1 MSDDQSDVTKIDVT
15 GSSVTPHNQ
24 TMTSSA
30 RDQMVTSTT
39 SLKNE
44 TEDLEQMT
52 KELLQINFDTNGKV
66 RLLPDS
72 RNSGKHLTR
81 ESVLKQPLTS
91 AVLPSTKSR
100 TKSTELTVKENNK
113 NMTDLSDIIGS
124 ALNSNLTLSVNIKNV
139 KAEGLTSPLLQDHK
153 RYQNSTIEDT
163 GIVNSVI
170 KSVST
175 QIMPSQVEKQ
185 EKGDRKANLAAP
197 FFNQNNPI
205 LTNRG
210 SRDNSMTVVPGK
222 RKLNSMQNELLME
235 MFKVRSSS
243 SGKPQSSEH
252 SKVSDVIIFF
262 QSWKFFLILIFHK
275 YYCRL
280 SQYYK
285 NISVKIVITC
295 FVFIMTKTCF
305 VSENCVFEKVE

>member
-1 MSDDQSDVTKIDVT
+1 
-15 GSSVTPHNQ
+15 
-24 TMTSSA
+24 
-30 RDQMVTSTT
+30 
-39 SLKNE
+39 
-44 TEDLEQMT
+44 
-52 KELLQINFDTNGKV
+52 
-66 RLLPDS
+66 
-72 RNSGKHLTR
+72 
-81 ESVLKQPLTS
+81 
-91 AVLPSTKSR
+91 
-100 TKSTELTVKENNK
+100 
-113 NMTDLSDIIGS
+113 
-124 ALNSNLTLSVNIKNV
+124 
-139 KAEGLTSPLLQDHK
+139 
-153 RYQNSTIEDT
+153 
-163 GIVNSVI
+163 
-170 KSVST
+170 
-175 QIMPSQVEKQ
+175 MPSQVEKQ

-222 RKLNSMQNELLME
+222 RKLNAMQNELLME